1 MVLAIMV
8 LPTVAAVSQDA
19 LRLVP
24 YRVKEAAY
32 GMGATRWEAIL
43 KVMLPAASTGIFGA
57 LVLGFGRALGE
68 TMALAMLIGNS
79 NQISLSLFSPA
90 NTLAALLALNFPGS
104 GAARGAGADVRRA
117 GPARHH
123 PRGQRDRGGHHDAL
137 RAPGGS
143 AAVSD
148 ARRSRAVDERRRV
161 AAPADELERSSFEPR
176 ALQSLLLTIG
186 AWAAA
191 IIAAVPLVSVLYM
204 LIVRGGSRL
213 SWELFTE
220 LPPAGFEMG
229 GGFGNA
235 IVGTVVVVGI
245 AGLHQHPDRRA
256 RRGLPGRAGTG
267 QPARARSPASPPRRS
282 PACRPSWPASSPTRR
297 SCSLTG
303 TYSAPAGGI
312 ALAVLMLPTVV
323 LTAEEAIKAVPKIT
337 RDAAYGMGCTR
348 SQVVWKVLLPT
359 AMPGILTGVMLAVAR
374 AAGETAPL
382 LFTALFS
389 SYWLFEGG
397 QPQLMQPTAT
407 LAVLIYNFS
416 GMPFENQIELAWAA
430 SLVLVLMVLIIN
442 VVSRLVGQRR
452 A

>member
-1 MVLAIMV
+1 M
-8 LPTVAAVSQDA
+8 
-19 LRLVP
+19 LV
-24 YRVKEAAY
+24 
-32 GMGATRWEAIL
+32 
-43 KVMLPAASTGIFGA
+43 
-57 LVLGFGRALGE
+57 
-68 TMALAMLIGNS
+68 
-79 NQISLSLFSPA
+79 
-90 NTLAALLALNFPGS
+90 
-104 GAARGAGADVRRA
+104 
-117 GPARHH
+117 
-123 PRGQRDRGGHHDAL
+123 
-137 RAPGGS
+137 
-143 AAVSD
+143 
-148 ARRSRAVDERRRV
+148 
-161 AAPADELERSSFEPR
+161 
-176 ALQSLLLTIG
+176 
-186 AWAAA
+186 
-191 IIAAVPLVSVLYM
+191 
-204 LIVRGGSRL
+204 VRGGSRL
-213 SWELFTE
+213 TWAALVE

-235 IVGTVVVVGI
+235 LVGTVVVVGI
-245 AGLHQHPDRRA
+245 AALISIPIGVLAAVFLAELGPDGRLAQAA
-256 RRGLPGRAGTG
+256 RFATKTLTGMPSILAGVF
-267 QPARARSPASPPRRS
+267 AYAVVVL
-282 PACRPSWPASSPTRR
+282 
-297 SCSLTG
+297 LTG

-359 AMPGILTGVMLAVAR
+359 GMPGILTGVMLAVAR

-397 QPQLMQPTAT
+397 QPRLMQPTAT

-430 SLVLVLMVLIIN
+430 SLVLVVLVLVIN